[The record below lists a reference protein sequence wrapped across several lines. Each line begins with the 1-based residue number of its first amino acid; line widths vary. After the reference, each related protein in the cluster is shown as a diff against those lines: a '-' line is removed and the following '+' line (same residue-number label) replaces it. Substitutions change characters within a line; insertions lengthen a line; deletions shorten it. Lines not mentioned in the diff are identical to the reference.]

1 MTQNPSEL
9 ALELVNHCLRGNSWP
24 RDLLDALLEAALS
37 HDPHVAAEASHALF
51 GIVVERLADLF
62 EPALCDTYARLFS
75 VVIERAEGLDAAE
88 LVARYQ
94 RVRQPRSF
102 DGPDPSRI
110 FVLSRVTL
118 GADVAITSVILS
130 AMKRRFP
137 NSEIVLVGPPKTW
150 ELFSGDS
157 RIAHLPVYYDRGS
170 VLYDRLT
177 IWPEVRASVDRPD
190 SIVID
195 PDSRITQLGLLPVC
209 EEDRYFF
216 FESRAYG
223 GYEEDALTDLTAQ
236 WIEAIFGVSE
246 AQPFISAGPSP
257 IDTRDAITVSFG
269 VGENHSKQVPHPFE
283 RDLLAFLIGTGR
295 RIVIDK
301 GAGGEEAARVD
312 RAIAAAEPRADQV
325 GFWNGAFAP
334 FASAISQ
341 SRLYIGYDSAG
352 QHVAAACGVPLV
364 SVFAGFPSDRMFARW
379 QPTGPG
385 PKRIIPVRTPDP
397 SRVLDETKEAVK
409 QLLR

>member
-1 MTQNPSEL
+1 MNQNSNEL

-24 RDLLDALLEAALS
+24 HDLLEALLDSALS
-37 HDPHVAAEASHALF
+37 MDPRVAAEASHALF

-75 VVIERAEGLDAAE
+75 LVIERAEGLDSAD

-102 DGPDPSRI
+102 EGPDPSRV

-130 AMKRRFP
+130 AMKSRFP

-150 ELFSGDS
+150 EMFSGDS
-157 RIAHLPVYYDRGS
+157 RIAHLPVYYERGS

-195 PDSRITQLGLLPVC
+195 PDSRITQLGLLPIC
-209 EEDRYFF
+209 EEDHYFF

-223 GYEEDALTDLTAQ
+223 GYEEDSLTDLTAQ
-236 WIEAIFGVSE
+236 WLEQTFGVSNG
-246 AQPFISAGPSP
+246 QPFISAGPSP
-257 IDTRDAITVSFG
+257 LDTHNAITVSFG
-269 VGENHSKQVPHPFE
+269 VGENHAKRVPDPFE
-283 RDLLAFLIGTGR
+283 SDLLAFLIGTGR

-312 RAIAAAEPRADQV
+312 RAIAAAEPRAGQV
-325 GFWNGAFAP
+325 EFWNGAFAP

-341 SRLYIGYDSAG
+341 SRLYVGYDSAG

-364 SVFAGFPSDRMFARW
+364 AVFAGFPSDRMFARW

-385 PKRIIPVRTPDP
+385 LKRVITVRTPDP
-397 SRVLDETKEAVK
+397 SRVLEETKQAV
-409 QLLR
+409 QELLL

>member
-24 RDLLDALLEAALS
+24 QDLLDALLESALS
-37 HDPHVAAEASHALF
+37 FDPHVAAEASHALF

-75 VVIERAEGLDAAE
+75 EVIERAEGLDSAD
-88 LVARYQ
+88 LIARYQ
-94 RVRQPRSF
+94 HVRQPRVF
-102 DGPDPSRI
+102 NGPDPSRV

-118 GADVAITSVILS
+118 GADVAITSAILS

-137 NSEIVLVGPPKTW
+137 NSEIVLAGPPKAW

-157 RIAHLPVYYDRGS
+157 RIAHLPVYYDRSS
-170 VLYDRLT
+170 VLSDRLT

-195 PDSRITQLGLLPVC
+195 PDSRLTQLGLLPIC
-209 EEDRYFF
+209 EEERYFF

-223 GYEEDALTDLTAQ
+223 GYEHQPLTTLTAQ
-236 WIEAIFGVSE
+236 WIETTFGVSN

-269 VGENHSKQVPHPFE
+269 VGENHAKRVPDPFE
-283 RDLLAFLIGTGR
+283 RHLLAFLISTGK

-312 RAIAAAEPRADQV
+312 RAVTAARPPDGQIK
-325 GFWNGAFAP
+325 FWNGAFAP
-334 FASAISQ
+334 FAAAISG
-341 SRLYIGYDSAG
+341 SRLYVGYDSAG

-364 SVFAGFPSDRMFARW
+364 TVFAGFASDRMFARW

-385 PKRIIPVRTPDP
+385 PKRIIAVRTPDP
-397 SRVLDETKEAVK
+397 SGVLEDTKEAVK